1 MQFLNRTPSLVWRNL
16 GSACALAMLLV
27 CGAAVAQ
34 TEPTMDEVYGAA
46 KSGQLDKAQIMI
58 QQVLIG
64 HPNSAKAHYVQA
76 EIASRQGELPR
87 AREALANAERLAP
100 GLPFAKAES
109 VQALRA
115 QLGGSASAA
124 PAAATAAPFD
134 EAPPAAKSLP
144 WGLILLFG
152 GAGIALLIFL
162 AKRSSRPKPS
172 VFGNAMPATNA
183 GLNGPQAFGGQAPA
197 PYGPQGGAPYG
208 QQGGMPYGQQQYG
221 QQYGPQNGQQYAPNQ
236 GPGMGGRIMGGVAT
250 GLAVGA
256 GFMAAEAIGRNLM
269 GGEEGKEA
277 SPPAAAPET
286 QYAPPDANSDMGG
299 QDFGI
304 QDSGSWD
311 SGGGDSW
318 D

>member
-1 MQFLNRTPSLVWRNL
+1 
-16 GSACALAMLLV
+16 
-27 CGAAVAQ
+27 
-34 TEPTMDEVYGAA
+34 MDQVYAAA
-46 KSGQLDKAQIMI
+46 KSGQLDKAQTMI

-76 EIASRQGELPR
+76 EIAARQGQLPR
-87 AREALANAERLAP
+87 AREALATAEKLAP

-109 VQALRA
+109 VQALRT
-115 QLGGSASAA
+115 QLGGGASAA
-124 PAAATAAPFD
+124 PAAATAAPLD
-134 EAPPAAKSLP
+134 ETAPAANSLP

-162 AKRSSRPKPS
+162 VNRASRPRPS
-172 VFGNAMPATNA
+172 VFGNAMPAANT
-183 GLNGPQAFGGQAPA
+183 GLNGPQTFGGQAPA
-197 PYGPQGGAPYG
+197 PYGPQGG
-208 QQGGMPYGQQQYG
+208 MPYGQQQYG
-221 QQYGPQNGQQYAPNQ
+221 QPHGPQNGQQYAPNQ

-277 SPPAAAPET
+277 NAAAPESH
-286 QYAPPDANSDMGG
+286 YAPPDANADMGG

>member
-1 MQFLNRTPSLVWRNL
+1 MQFLNRTPSLVWRSL

-27 CGAAVAQ
+27 WGAAVAQ

-46 KSGQLDKAQIMI
+46 KSGQLDKAQTMI

-76 EIASRQGELPR
+76 EIAARQNQLPR

-100 GLPFAKAES
+100 GLPFAKADS
-109 VQALRA
+109 VQALRT
-115 QLGGSASAA
+115 QLGGGASAA
-124 PAAATAAPFD
+124 PAAATAAPID

-162 AKRSSRPKPS
+162 AKRGSNPKPS
-172 VFGNAMPATNA
+172 VFGNAMPAANA

-197 PYGPQGGAPYG
+197 PYGPQGAAPNGPQGGAPYG
-208 QQGGMPYGQQQYG
+208 Q
-221 QQYGPQNGQQYAPNQ
+221 QQYGPQNGQPYAPNQ

-277 SPPAAAPET
+277 NAAAPET
-286 QYAPPDANSDMGG
+286 HHAPPDTNADMGG

>member
-1 MQFLNRTPSLVWRNL
+1 MQFVNRTPSLVWRSL

-27 CGAAVAQ
+27 WGAAVAQ
-34 TEPTMDEVYGAA
+34 TEPTMDEVYSAA
-46 KSGQLDKAQIMI
+46 KSGQLDKAQTMI

-76 EIASRQGELPR
+76 EIAARQGQLPR

-109 VQALRA
+109 VQALRT
-115 QLGGSASAA
+115 QLGGGASAA
-124 PAAATAAPFD
+124 PAAATAAPLD
-134 EAPPAAKSLP
+134 ETAPAAKSLP

-162 AKRSSRPKPS
+162 VNRASRPRPS
-172 VFGNAMPATNA
+172 VFGNAMPAANA
-183 GLNGPQAFGGQAPA
+183 GLNGPQTFGGQAPA
-197 PYGPQGGAPYG
+197 PYGPQGG
-208 QQGGMPYGQQQYG
+208 MPYGQQQYG
-221 QQYGPQNGQQYAPNQ
+221 QPHGPQNGQQYAPNQ

-277 SPPAAAPET
+277 NAAAPENN
-286 QYAPPDANSDMGG
+286 YAPADANADMGG

>member
-1 MQFLNRTPSLVWRNL
+1 MQFLNRTPSLIWRSL

-27 CGAAVAQ
+27 WGGAAAQ
-34 TEPTMDEVYGAA
+34 TEPTMDEVYAAA
-46 KSGQLDKAQIMI
+46 KSGQLDKAQTMI

-76 EIASRQGELPR
+76 EIAARQGQLPR

-109 VQALRA
+109 VQALRT

-124 PAAATAAPFD
+124 PGAAAAPSA
-134 EAPPAAKSLP
+134 EPAPAAKSLP

-152 GAGIALLIFL
+152 GAAIGLLIFL
-162 AKRSSRPKPS
+162 VNRASRPRPS
-172 VFGNAMPATNA
+172 VFGNAMPAANT
-183 GLNGPQAFGGQAPA
+183 GLNGPQAFGNQTPV

-208 QQGGMPYGQQQYG
+208 QQPY
-221 QQYGPQNGQQYAPNQ
+221 GQQYAPNQ

-277 SPPAAAPET
+277 NAAAPET
-286 QYAPPDANSDMGG
+286 HHAPPDTNADMGG

>member
-1 MQFLNRTPSLVWRNL
+1 MQFFNRTPSLIWRSL

-27 CGAAVAQ
+27 WGAATAQ

-46 KSGQLDKAQIMI
+46 KSGQLDKAQTMI

-76 EIASRQGELPR
+76 EIAARQGQLPR

-109 VQALRA
+109 VQALRT

-124 PAAATAAPFD
+124 PAAEPAPTAKP
-134 EAPPAAKSLP
+134 LP

-152 GAGIALLIFL
+152 GAAIGLLIFL
-162 AKRSSRPKPS
+162 VNRASRPRPS
-172 VFGNAMPATNA
+172 VFGNAMPAANT
-183 GLNGPQAFGGQAPA
+183 GLNGPQAFGGQAPV
-197 PYGPQGGAPYG
+197 PYGPQGGAPNG
-208 QQGGMPYGQQQYG
+208 PQGGMPYGQQQY
-221 QQYGPQNGQQYAPNQ
+221 GQQYAPNQ

-269 GGEEGKEA
+269 GGEEGKEG
-277 SPPAAAPET
+277 SPPAAAPDT
-286 QYAPPDANSDMGG
+286 QYAPPDTNADMGG

>member
-1 MQFLNRTPSLVWRNL
+1 MQFVNRTPSLVWRSL

-27 CGAAVAQ
+27 WGAAVAQ

-46 KSGQLDKAQIMI
+46 KSGQLDKAQTMI

-76 EIASRQGELPR
+76 EIAARQGQLPR

-109 VQALRA
+109 VQALRT
-115 QLGGSASAA
+115 QLGGGASAA
-124 PAAATAAPFD
+124 PAAATAAPLD
-134 EAPPAAKSLP
+134 ETAPAAKSLP

-162 AKRSSRPKPS
+162 VNRASRPRPS
-172 VFGNAMPATNA
+172 VFGTAMPAANT
-183 GLNGPQAFGGQAPA
+183 GLNGPQTFGGQAPA
-197 PYGPQGGAPYG
+197 PYGPQGG
-208 QQGGMPYGQQQYG
+208 MPYGQQQYG
-221 QQYGPQNGQQYAPNQ
+221 QPHGPQNGQQYAPNQ

-277 SPPAAAPET
+277 NAAAPES
-286 QYAPPDANSDMGG
+286 QYAPPDANADMGG

>member
-1 MQFLNRTPSLVWRNL
+1 MQFLNRTPSLVWRSL

-27 CGAAVAQ
+27 WGAAAAQ

-46 KSGQLDKAQIMI
+46 KSGQLDKAQTMI

-76 EIASRQGELPR
+76 EIAARQNQLPR

-100 GLPFAKAES
+100 GLPFAKADA
-109 VQALRA
+109 VQALRT
-115 QLGGSASAA
+115 QLGGGASAA
-124 PAAATAAPFD
+124 PAAATAAPID
-134 EAPPAAKSLP
+134 EAPPTAKSLP

-162 AKRSSRPKPS
+162 AKRGSNPKPS
-172 VFGNAMPATNA
+172 VFGNAMPAANT
-183 GLNGPQAFGGQAPA
+183 GLSGPQAFGGQAPA
-197 PYGPQGGAPYG
+197 PYGPQGGAPNAP
-208 QQGGMPYGQQQYG
+208 QGGAPYGQQQYG
-221 QQYGPQNGQQYAPNQ
+221 QQYGPQNSQPYAPNQ

-277 SPPAAAPET
+277 NAAAPET
-286 QYAPPDANSDMGG
+286 HHAPPDANADMGG

>member
-1 MQFLNRTPSLVWRNL
+1 LVFWRSL
-16 GSACALAMLLV
+16 GSAFALAMLLV
-27 CGAAVAQ
+27 GGHAGAQ
-34 TEPTMDEVYGAA
+34 TEPTMDQVYAAA
-46 KSGQLDKAQIMI
+46 KSGQLDQAQTMI

-76 EIASRQGELPR
+76 EIAARQGQLPR
-87 AREALANAERLAP
+87 AREALATAERLAP

-109 VQALRA
+109 VQALRT

-124 PAAATAAPFD
+124 AAAAATGHAA
-134 EAPPAAKSLP
+134 EATPAAKSLP
-144 WGLILLFG
+144 WGLILLLG

-162 AKRSSRPKPS
+162 VNRAARPRPS
-172 VFGNAMPATNA
+172 VFSAGVPVANA
-183 GLNGPQAFGGQAPA
+183 GLDGPQTFGNQTPL

-208 QQGGMPYGQQQYG
+208 QQP
-221 QQYGPQNGQQYAPNQ
+221 YGPQYPPQ
-236 GPGMGGRIMGGVAT
+236 GPGLGGRIMGGVAT

-256 GFMAAEAIGRNLM
+256 GVIAAEAIGRNLM
-269 GGEEGKEA
+269 GSEHISDA
-277 SPPAAAPET
+277 PTPAT
-286 QYAPPDANSDMGG
+286 HYAPPDVNADMGG

-311 SGGGDSW
+311 SGGSDVGGSW

>member
-1 MQFLNRTPSLVWRNL
+1 MQFVNRTPSLVWRSL
-16 GSACALAMLLV
+16 GSACAVAMLLV
-27 CGAAVAQ
+27 WGAAVAQ

-46 KSGQLDKAQIMI
+46 KSGQLDKAQTMI

-76 EIASRQGELPR
+76 EIAARQGQLPR

-109 VQALRA
+109 VQALRT
-115 QLGGSASAA
+115 QLGGGASAA
-124 PAAATAAPFD
+124 PAAATATPLD
-134 EAPPAAKSLP
+134 ETAPAAKSLP

-162 AKRSSRPKPS
+162 VNRASRPRPS
-172 VFGNAMPATNA
+172 VFGNAMPAANT
-183 GLNGPQAFGGQAPA
+183 GLNGPQTFGGQAPA
-197 PYGPQGGAPYG
+197 PYGPQGG
-208 QQGGMPYGQQQYG
+208 MPYGQQPYG
-221 QQYGPQNGQQYAPNQ
+221 QPHGPQNGQQYAPNQ

-277 SPPAAAPET
+277 SAAAPET
-286 QYAPPDANSDMGG
+286 QHVPTDANADMGG

>member
-1 MQFLNRTPSLVWRNL
+1 MQFLNRTPSLVWRSL

-27 CGAAVAQ
+27 WGAAAAQ

-46 KSGQLDKAQIMI
+46 KSGQLDKAQTMI

-76 EIASRQGELPR
+76 EIAARQNQLPR

-100 GLPFAKAES
+100 GLPFAKADA
-109 VQALRA
+109 VQALRT
-115 QLGGSASAA
+115 QLGVSAA
-124 PAAATAAPFD
+124 AAAPTAEP
-134 EAPPAAKSLP
+134 EPAAKSLP

-152 GAGIALLIFL
+152 GAGIALVIFL
-162 AKRSSRPKPS
+162 ANRSSRPKPS
-172 VFGNAMPATNA
+172 VFGNAMPAANT

-197 PYGPQGGAPYG
+197 PYGPQGGAPNG
-208 QQGGMPYGQQQYG
+208 PQGGMPYGQQQYG
-221 QQYGPQNGQQYAPNQ
+221 QQYGPQNGQPYAPNQ

-277 SPPAAAPET
+277 NAAAPET
-286 QYAPPDANSDMGG
+286 HHAPPETNADMGG

>member
-1 MQFLNRTPSLVWRNL
+1 MQFLNRTPSLVWRSL
-16 GSACALAMLLV
+16 GGALALALLLV
-27 CGAAVAQ
+27 LGTAGAQ
-34 TEPTMDEVYGAA
+34 TEPTMDQVYSAA
-46 KSGQLDKAQIMI
+46 KSGQLDKAQTMI

-76 EIASRQGELPR
+76 EIAARQGQLPR

-109 VQALRA
+109 VQALRT

-124 PAAATAAPFD
+124 PAAVAAAAPAA
-134 EAPPAAKSLP
+134 EPAPTAKPLP

-152 GAGIALLIFL
+152 GAAIGLLIFL
-162 AKRSSRPKPS
+162 VNRASRPRPS
-172 VFGNAMPATNA
+172 VFGNAMPAANT
-183 GLNGPQAFGGQAPA
+183 GLNGPQAFGGQAPVR
-197 PYGPQGGAPYG
+197 YGPQGGAPNG
-208 QQGGMPYGQQQYG
+208 PQGGMPYGH

-277 SPPAAAPET
+277 NAAAPET
-286 QYAPPDANSDMGG
+286 HHAPPDTNADMGG

>member
-1 MQFLNRTPSLVWRNL
+1 MQFLNRTPSLVWRSL
-16 GSACALAMLLV
+16 GGALALALLLV
-27 CGAAVAQ
+27 LGTAGAQ
-34 TEPTMDEVYGAA
+34 TEPTMDQVYAAA
-46 KSGQLDKAQIMI
+46 KSGQLDKAQTMI

-76 EIASRQGELPR
+76 EIAARQGQLPH

-109 VQALRA
+109 VQALRT
-115 QLGGSASAA
+115 QIGGSASAA
-124 PAAATAAPFD
+124 PAAAAPAAEP
-134 EAPPAAKSLP
+134 APAAKSLP

-162 AKRSSRPKPS
+162 VNRASRPRPS
-172 VFGNAMPATNA
+172 VFGNSMPAA
-183 GLNGPQAFGGQAPA
+183 SPGLNGPQTFGNQTPA
-197 PYGPQGGAPYG
+197 PLGPQGSAPYG
-208 QQGGMPYGQQQYG
+208 QQPNG
-221 QQYGPQNGQQYAPNQ
+221 QQYGPQYGQQYAPNQ
-236 GPGMGGRIMGGVAT
+236 GPSMGGRIMGGVAT

-269 GGEEGKEA
+269 GGEQGKEA
-277 SPPAAAPET
+277 SPPAAAPDT
-286 QYAPPDANSDMGG
+286 HYAPPDANADMGG

-311 SGGGDSW
+311 SGGGDSGSSW

>member
-1 MQFLNRTPSLVWRNL
+1 MRFFTPVRSVFWRSL
-16 GSACALAMLLV
+16 GSAFALAMLLV
-27 CGAAVAQ
+27 GGHAGAQ
-34 TEPTMDEVYGAA
+34 TEPTMDQVYAA
-46 KSGQLDKAQIMI
+46 AQSGQLDQAQTMI

-76 EIASRQGELPR
+76 EIAARQGQLPR

-100 GLPFAKAES
+100 GLPFAKTES
-109 VQALRA
+109 VQALRT

-124 PAAATAAPFD
+124 PAAANAAPSD
-134 EAPPAAKSLP
+134 AAAPATQSLP
-144 WGLILLFG
+144 WGLILLLG

-162 AKRSSRPKPS
+162 VNRAARPRPS
-172 VFGNAMPATNA
+172 VFGNSVQAANS
-183 GLNGPQAFGGQAPA
+183 GLNGPQTFGGQAPASYGPPGGA

-208 QQGGMPYGQQQYG
+208 QQPYGQQI
-221 QQYGPQNGQQYAPNQ
+221 GPQYAPNQ

-269 GGEEGKEA
+269 GGEQGKEA
-277 SPPAAAPET
+277 SPPAAAPDT
-286 QYAPPDANSDMGG
+286 PYAPSDVNADMGG

-311 SGGGDSW
+311 SGGGDLGGSW

>member
-1 MQFLNRTPSLVWRNL
+1 MQFLNRTPSLVWRSL
-16 GSACALAMLLV
+16 GSACALAMLLA
-27 CGAAVAQ
+27 CGTAAAQ

-46 KSGQLDKAQIMI
+46 KSGQLDKAQTMI

-109 VQALRA
+109 VQALRT

-124 PAAATAAPFD
+124 PAAATAAPID

-144 WGLILLFG
+144 WGLILLLG

-183 GLNGPQAFGGQAPA
+183 GLTGPQAFGGQAPA

-208 QQGGMPYGQQQYG
+208 Q

-277 SPPAAAPET
+277 SAAAPET
-286 QYAPPDANSDMGG
+286 QHAPSDTNADMGG

>member
-1 MQFLNRTPSLVWRNL
+1 MQFFNRTPSLIWRSL
-16 GSACALAMLLV
+16 GSACALAILLV
-27 CGAAVAQ
+27 WGAAAAQ
-34 TEPTMDEVYGAA
+34 TEPTMDEVYAAA
-46 KSGQLDKAQIMI
+46 KSGQLDKAQTMI

-76 EIASRQGELPR
+76 EIAARQNQMPR
-87 AREALANAERLAP
+87 AREALASAERLAP

-109 VQALRA
+109 VQALRT

-124 PAAATAAPFD
+124 PGAAAAPSA
-134 EAPPAAKSLP
+134 EPEPAAKSLP

-152 GAGIALLIFL
+152 GAAIGLLIFL
-162 AKRSSRPKPS
+162 VNRASRPRPS
-172 VFGNAMPATNA
+172 VFGNAMPAANT
-183 GLNGPQAFGGQAPA
+183 GLNGPQAFGNQTPV

-208 QQGGMPYGQQQYG
+208 QQPY
-221 QQYGPQNGQQYAPNQ
+221 GQQYAPNQ

-277 SPPAAAPET
+277 NAAAPET
-286 QYAPPDANSDMGG
+286 HHAPPDTNADMGG

-304 QDSGSWD
+304 QESGSWD

>member
-1 MQFLNRTPSLVWRNL
+1 MPFFTPVRSVFWRSL
-16 GSACALAMLLV
+16 GSAFALAMLLV
-27 CGAAVAQ
+27 CGHAGAQ
-34 TEPTMDEVYGAA
+34 AEPTMDQVYAAA
-46 KSGQLDKAQIMI
+46 KSGQLDQAQTMI

-76 EIASRQGELPR
+76 EIAARQGQLPR
-87 AREALANAERLAP
+87 AREALATAERLAP

-109 VQALRA
+109 VQALRT

-124 PAAATAAPFD
+124 AAAAATGHAA
-134 EAPPAAKSLP
+134 EATPAAKSLP
-144 WGLILLFG
+144 WGLILLLG

-162 AKRSSRPKPS
+162 VNRAARPRPS
-172 VFGNAMPATNA
+172 VFGNSVQAANS
-183 GLNGPQAFGGQAPA
+183 GLNGPQTFGDQAPA
-197 PYGPQGGAPYG
+197 SYGPQGGAPYG
-208 QQGGMPYGQQQYG
+208 PQAGAPYGQQPYG
-221 QQYGPQNGQQYAPNQ
+221 QQNGPQYAPNQ

-256 GFMAAEAIGRNLM
+256 GFMAAEAIGRNLL
-269 GGEEGKEA
+269 GGEQGKEA
-277 SPPAAAPET
+277 SPPAAAPDT
-286 QYAPPDANSDMGG
+286 PYAPSDVNADMGG

-311 SGGGDSW
+311 SGGGDVGGSW

>member
-1 MQFLNRTPSLVWRNL
+1 MQFVNRTPSLVWRNL
-16 GSACALAMLLV
+16 GSACAVAMLLV
-27 CGAAVAQ
+27 WGAAVAQ

-46 KSGQLDKAQIMI
+46 KSGQLDKAQTMI

-76 EIASRQGELPR
+76 EIASRQNQLPR

-100 GLPFAKAES
+100 GLPFAKVES
-109 VQALRA
+109 VQALRT

-134 EAPPAAKSLP
+134 ETAPAAKSLP

-162 AKRSSRPKPS
+162 AKRGSKPKPS

-183 GLNGPQAFGGQAPA
+183 GLTGPQAFGGQAPA

-208 QQGGMPYGQQQYG
+208 LQQYG

-277 SPPAAAPET
+277 SAAAPET
-286 QYAPPDANSDMGG
+286 QHALPDTNADMGG

>member
-1 MQFLNRTPSLVWRNL
+1 
-16 GSACALAMLLV
+16 MLLV
-27 CGAAVAQ
+27 WGAAVAQ

-46 KSGQLDKAQIMI
+46 KSGQLDKAQTMI

-76 EIASRQGELPR
+76 EIAARQGQLPR

-109 VQALRA
+109 VRALRT
-115 QLGGSASAA
+115 QLGGGASAA
-124 PAAATAAPFD
+124 PAAATATPLD
-134 EAPPAAKSLP
+134 ETAPAAKSLP

-162 AKRSSRPKPS
+162 VNRASRPRPS
-172 VFGNAMPATNA
+172 VFGNAMPAANA

-197 PYGPQGGAPYG
+197 PYGPQGG
-208 QQGGMPYGQQQYG
+208 MPYGQQPYG
-221 QQYGPQNGQQYAPNQ
+221 QPHGPQNGQQYAPHQ

-277 SPPAAAPET
+277 NAAAPENN
-286 QYAPPDANSDMGG
+286 YAPADANAYMGG
-299 QDFGI
+299 QEFGI

>member
-1 MQFLNRTPSLVWRNL
+1 
-16 GSACALAMLLV
+16 MLLV
-27 CGAAVAQ
+27 WGPAVAQ

-46 KSGQLDKAQIMI
+46 KSGQLDKAQTMI

-76 EIASRQGELPR
+76 EIAARQNQLPR

-109 VQALRA
+109 VQALRT

-124 PAAATAAPFD
+124 PVAATAAPFD
-134 EAPPAAKSLP
+134 ETAPAAKSLP

-162 AKRSSRPKPS
+162 AKRGSKPNPS

-208 QQGGMPYGQQQYG
+208 QQGGAPHGQQPYG
-221 QQYGPQNGQQYAPNQ
+221 QQYGPQNSQQYAPNQ

-277 SPPAAAPET
+277 SAAAPET
-286 QYAPPDANSDMGG
+286 QHALPDTNADMGG

>member
-46 KSGQLDKAQIMI
+46 KSGQLDKAQTMI

-76 EIASRQGELPR
+76 EIAARQGQLPR

-100 GLPFAKAES
+100 GLPFAKADS
-109 VQALRA
+109 VQALRT

-124 PAAATAAPFD
+124 PTAASAAPTD

-162 AKRSSRPKPS
+162 AKRGSNPKPS

-197 PYGPQGGAPYG
+197 PYGPQGGAPNG
-208 QQGGMPYGQQQYG
+208 PQGGAPYGQQQYG

-269 GGEEGKEA
+269 GGEEGKEG
-277 SPPAAAPET
+277 SPPAAAPDT
-286 QYAPPDANSDMGG
+286 QYAPPDANADMGG

>member
-1 MQFLNRTPSLVWRNL
+1 MQFLNRTPSLVWRSL

-27 CGAAVAQ
+27 WGAAAAQ

-46 KSGQLDKAQIMI
+46 KSGQLDKAQTMI

-64 HPNSAKAHYVQA
+64 KPNSAKAHYVQA
-76 EIASRQGELPR
+76 EIAARQNQLPR

-100 GLPFAKAES
+100 GLPFAKADA
-109 VQALRA
+109 VQALRT
-115 QLGGSASAA
+115 QLGVSAA
-124 PAAATAAPFD
+124 AAAPTAEP
-134 EAPPAAKSLP
+134 EPAAKSLP

-152 GAGIALLIFL
+152 GAGIALVIFL
-162 AKRSSRPKPS
+162 ANRSSRPKPS
-172 VFGNAMPATNA
+172 VFGNAMPAANT

-197 PYGPQGGAPYG
+197 PYGPQGGAPNG
-208 QQGGMPYGQQQYG
+208 PQGGAPYGQQQYG
-221 QQYGPQNGQQYAPNQ
+221 QQYGPQNGQPYAPNQ

-277 SPPAAAPET
+277 SPPAAAPDT
-286 QYAPPDANSDMGG
+286 QYAPPDTNADMGG

>member
-27 CGAAVAQ
+27 WGAAAAQ

-46 KSGQLDKAQIMI
+46 KSGQLDKAQTMI

-76 EIASRQGELPR
+76 EIASRQNQLPR

-100 GLPFAKAES
+100 GLPFAKVES
-109 VQALRA
+109 VQALRT

-134 EAPPAAKSLP
+134 ETAPAAKSLP

-162 AKRSSRPKPS
+162 AKRGSKPKPS

-183 GLNGPQAFGGQAPA
+183 GLTGPQAFGGQAPA

-208 QQGGMPYGQQQYG
+208 LQQYG

-277 SPPAAAPET
+277 SAAAPET
-286 QYAPPDANSDMGG
+286 QHALPDTNADMGG

>member
-1 MQFLNRTPSLVWRNL
+1 MQFLNRTPSLVWRSL

-27 CGAAVAQ
+27 WGGAVAQ

-46 KSGQLDKAQIMI
+46 KSGQLDKAQTMI

-76 EIASRQGELPR
+76 EIAARQNQLPR

-100 GLPFAKAES
+100 GLPFAKADS
-109 VQALRA
+109 VQALRT

-124 PAAATAAPFD
+124 PTAASAAPID

-162 AKRSSRPKPS
+162 AKRGSNPKPS
-172 VFGNAMPATNA
+172 VFGNAMPAANA

-197 PYGPQGGAPYG
+197 PYGPQGGAPNG
-208 QQGGMPYGQQQYG
+208 PQGGAPYGQQPYG
-221 QQYGPQNGQQYAPNQ
+221 QQNGPQNGQQYAPNQ

-269 GGEEGKEA
+269 GGEEGKEG
-277 SPPAAAPET
+277 SPPAAAPDA
-286 QYAPPDANSDMGG
+286 QYAPPDTNADMGG

>member
-1 MQFLNRTPSLVWRNL
+1 MHFMNRTPSLIWRSL

-27 CGAAVAQ
+27 WGAAVAQ
-34 TEPTMDEVYGAA
+34 TEPTMDQVYAAA
-46 KSGQLDKAQIMI
+46 KSGQLDKAQTMI

-64 HPNSAKAHYVQA
+64 HPNSAKAHFVQA
-76 EIASRQGELPR
+76 EIAARQGQMPR
-87 AREALANAERLAP
+87 AREALATAEKLAP

-109 VQALRA
+109 VQALRM
-115 QLGGSASAA
+115 QLAGTVSAA
-124 PAAATAAPFD
+124 PAAATVAAPAA
-134 EAPPAAKSLP
+134 APAPAAKSLP
-144 WGLILLFG
+144 WGLILLLG

-162 AKRSSRPKPS
+162 VNRAARPRPS
-172 VFGNAMPATNA
+172 VFGTGLPVVNA
-183 GLNGPQAFGGQAPA
+183 GLNGPQTFGNQAPV

-208 QQGGMPYGQQQYG
+208 QQPYGA
-221 QQYGPQNGQQYAPNQ
+221 QYAPNQ

-269 GGEEGKEA
+269 GGEQGKEA

-286 QYAPPDANSDMGG
+286 HYAPPDVNADMGG

-311 SGGGDSW
+311 SGGGDSGGSW

>member
-1 MQFLNRTPSLVWRNL
+1 MSEKTVAGTDEAAGVRPREPWLVL
-16 GSACALAMLLV
+16 GKQ
-27 CGAAVAQ
+27 AVV
-34 TEPTMDEVYGAA
+34 M
-46 KSGQLDKAQIMI
+46 
-58 QQVLIG
+58 
-64 HPNSAKAHYVQA
+64 
-76 EIASRQGELPR
+76 R
-87 AREALANAERLAP
+87 RLAAQATRD
-100 GLPFAKAES
+100 GLAGVVNFVGKAC
-109 VQALRA
+109 R
-115 QLGGSASAA
+115 LGC
-124 PAAATAAPFD
+124 
-134 EAPPAAKSLP
+134 
-144 WGLILLFG
+144 GLVLFG

-162 AKRSSRPKPS
+162 AKRGSNPKPS
-172 VFGNAMPATNA
+172 VFGNAMPAANT

-197 PYGPQGGAPYG
+197 PYGPQGAAPNG
-208 QQGGMPYGQQQYG
+208 PQGGAPYGQQQYG
-221 QQYGPQNGQQYAPNQ
+221 QQYGQQNGQQYAPNQ

-277 SPPAAAPET
+277 NAAAPESHH
-286 QYAPPDANSDMGG
+286 APPDTNADMGG